1 MYVVDVIPFS
11 KGAPPG
17 ALSYRTSLNLAPG
30 TLVSVPLR
38 KKRVRGIVV
47 SATNVLEAK
56 ARLKQ
61 ADFSLSGN
69 LKEIGALPHELIE
82 AVRRTALYH
91 GASMGATLSQLLEG
105 MLPEEIPER
114 FTPGNGFSLDAVE
127 ERSTVRIDTYRARIE
142 ASSGTTLLVA
152 PTLAEVARLKNAF
165 KDMKP
170 LVLSGA
176 ITPAKR
182 DSALASARDATGLV
196 IATPAFS
203 YVPIP
208 TLSLIIVDRI
218 SAGTYRFQKRPYLD
232 MTRALEALAQARA
245 IPLILGDFPL
255 PLEYRT
261 ERGLG
266 AEGLGSIEMLDV
278 KQEEEKQGTTFM
290 AVPEVLREKIANVLK
305 DRGRIAVLAA
315 RRGYAPA
322 VVCRTCGA
330 SVRDAQGR
338 ALTLATEKG
347 ERVLR
352 TSDGKTLRDADAI
365 CDVCGSWNLL
375 PLGIGVER
383 VAEELKEAFP
393 DALLVRSDTDSIRTP
408 AQARKAAL
416 LMKEPGTITIGT
428 EFLLPWLE
436 GEIELA
442 CVASADSLLA
452 LPFWRSRER
461 FLRLVLTL
469 RERAKE
475 TLVATRRA
483 DETALLA
490 ALDPENEEFFAE
502 EAMLRKALGYPPFG
516 TLVSLACI
524 GPLAQLDAASTHIKN
539 LSAHPISQLP
549 DRALGKDRFARSWV
563 LSLPEGAWPDTE
575 LSQKLSTLPLSI
587 RVLIDPDS
595 LQ

>member
-17 ALSYRTSLNLAPG
+17 ALSYRTALSLVPG

-47 SATNVLEAK
+47 SVTNVLEAK
-56 ARLKQ
+56 ARLKR
-61 ADFSLSGN
+61 ADFSLSGD
-69 LKEIGALPHELIE
+69 LEEIGTLPHELIE
-82 AVRRTALYH
+82 AVRATALYH

-105 MLPEEIPER
+105 MLPEEIPAAFARGKE
-114 FTPGNGFSLDAVE
+114 FTLDTLE
-127 ERSTVRIDTYRARIE
+127 ERSLLRIDAYRKHILAT
-142 ASSGTTLLVA
+142 AGATLLVA
-152 PTLAEVARLKNAF
+152 PTLAEAARFKNAF

-182 DSALASARDATGLV
+182 DAVLASARDAVDLV
-196 IATPAFS
+196 ITTPAFA

-208 TLSLIIVDRI
+208 NLGLIIVDRI
-218 SAGTYRFQKRPYLD
+218 SAGTYRFQKRPYLN
-232 MTRALEALAQARA
+232 MVRALQALAQARA
-245 IPLILGDFPL
+245 LPLILGDFPL
-255 PLEYRT
+255 PLEYRM
-261 ERGLG
+261 ERALST
-266 AEGLGSIEMLDV
+266 EGLGTLTMLDV

-290 AVPEVLREKIANVLK
+290 AVPQVLREKIGNALK
-305 DRGRIAVLAA
+305 NKGRVVVLAA

-365 CDVCGSWNLL
+365 CDMCGSWNLL

-383 VAEELKEAFP
+383 VAEELKEALP
-393 DALLVRSDTDSIRTP
+393 DAPLIRFDTDSIHTP

-416 LMKEPGTITIGT
+416 LMKEPGTITVGT
-428 EFLLPWLE
+428 EFLVPWLE

-461 FLRLVLTL
+461 FLRLLLTL
-469 RERAKE
+469 RERAAE

-490 ALDPENEEFFAE
+490 ALDPKNEEFFAE
-502 EAMLRKALGYPPFG
+502 ETMLRKALGYPPFA
-516 TLVSLACI
+516 TLITFACV
-524 GPLAQLDAASTHIKN
+524 GPLAQLDAASTHISN
-539 LSAHPISQLP
+539 LSAYPISALP
-549 DRALGKDRFARSWV
+549 DRALGKDRFARSWI
-563 LSLPEGAWPDTE
+563 LSLPEGAWPDAE
-575 LSQKLSTLPLSI
+575 LSQKLSSLPLSL